1 MTGAETLSHCT
12 DYKQIKK
19 PPAVVQTADDE
30 KVLEFDPPSTFI
42 LPEMR
47 EMSMSE
53 YKYVRVTESYN
64 GKRYE
69 GYGKT
74 EKEAMKKLAAK
85 LEKAKRGEDTIGE
98 NMTVDAW
105 FKTWKKTYKESKGL
119 TEKSMAMYDQKYN
132 NHISPSIGHLRM
144 KEVKT
149 VHLQQILNRQAGMS
163 ESHVKKTCMVIK
175 AIFKRARQN
184 RIIIYDPAES
194 LELPKFTVNKRRSVT
209 EEERAL
215 ILKTAETHRAG
226 LWVLTMLY
234 TGMRPGETAA
244 LTWDN
249 VNLKEKEIYVVAAK
263 ESGNK
268 NIKTTK
274 TQAGVRTIPIRKELL
289 PLLTAAKK
297 KTKRKLVFVNTRG
310 AALDDDAMHRMW
322 KNFVRQMNI
331 NAGAEI
337 YRNKI
342 IKPLVANDLTTY
354 CLRHTFATDLQ
365 RAGVPINVAKE
376 IMGHE
381 DIAVTANIY
390 THKDTDLLHKYF
402 DEMDEGVGNYV
413 GNVD

>member
-1 MTGAETLSHCT
+1 MS
-12 DYKQIKK
+12 DYKYI
-19 PPAVVQTADDE
+19 
-30 KVLEFDPPSTFI
+30 
-42 LPEMR
+42 
-47 EMSMSE
+47 
-53 YKYVRVTESYN
+53 RVTETYN

-74 EKEAMKKLAAK
+74 EREAHKKLAAK
-85 LEKAKRGEDTIGE
+85 IEKAKRGEDGISE
-98 NMTVDAW
+98 NMTVDTW
-105 FKTWKKTYKESKGL
+105 FKEWKKTYKDPKGL
-119 TEKSMAMYDQKYN
+119 TEKSLAMYDQKYE
-132 NHISPSIGHLRM
+132 NHIKPAIGKLRM

-163 ESHVKKTCMVIK
+163 ESHVKKTCMVMK

-194 LELPKFTVNKRRSVT
+194 LELPKFTTNKRRSIT
-209 EEERAL
+209 EEERKL

-226 LWVLTMLY
+226 LWVLTILY

-249 VNLKEKEIYVVAAK
+249 VNIPAKEIYVVAAK

-268 NIKTTK
+268 NIKSTK
-274 TQAGVRTIPIRKELL
+274 TAAGIRTIPIRKELL
-289 PLLTAAKK
+289 PLLAAAKK
-297 KTKRKLVFVNTRG
+297 KNAKKNLVFTNTKG
-310 AALDDDAMHRMW
+310 APLDDDAMHRMW

-331 NAGAEI
+331 NAGAEL
-337 YRNKI
+337 YRNEIVEPK
-342 IKPLVANDLTTY
+342 VAADLTTY

-365 RAGVPINVAKE
+365 KAGVPINVAKE

-381 DIAVTANIY
+381 DITVTANIY

-402 DEMDEGVGNYV
+402 DEMDRPVGKHVGNEKI
-413 GNVD
+413 